1 MHSIKLS
8 TVYQLV
14 LTALV
19 LGACFG
25 ALMQGRLWAV
35 GGVDA
40 AALASPTTV
49 AVEVASNNFKQANV
63 ITNPIATNQIP
74 ASSITDDSLLGSRV
88 QVQVQVQA
96 TGNAKAE
103 GSAKGPGDTNVSA
116 NTNGPGNA
124 LASALSNLPD
134 ASKVLPTASAIIP
147 SQVQG
152 STPSSATQLVPQA
165 IVNDGIINLRR
176 GPGTFYDVAGTAT
189 RGQVFQM
196 LARTDDYHWWQ
207 VCCFNNEQVWVNDQ
221 VVYVNGPINL
231 LQVVASPRL
240 PPTPTAS
247 LPQFVA
253 TPMPTLPP
261 PTLAPPVLPTAL
273 ASTNY
278 NFDLISQEQFEETIV
293 PRIYLYVYSGA
304 EGLEGYALR
313 VKKDG
318 VELPVNITSFGG
330 QPGMTWPLSIPR
342 QRFYN
347 MKLEYKGTP
356 AAGTWE
362 LQLLDA
368 AGKIVGPPATFYLS
382 GDDQNKEMY
391 IRYQKR

>member
-1 MHSIKLS
+1 MKLS

-19 LGACFG
+19 LGACFSY
-25 ALMQGRLWAV
+25 LMQGRLLT

-40 AALASPTTV
+40 AASIPPTAV
-49 AVEVASNNFKQANV
+49 AVEVARSDFKQANV
-63 ITNPIATNQIP
+63 FANPVGANQIV
-74 ASSITDDSLLGSRV
+74 DNSLLSSRV

-124 LASALSNLPD
+124 LASALSNLPES
-134 ASKVLPTASAIIP
+134 SKPLAIASALIP
-147 SQVQG
+147 SQAQAG
-152 STPSSATQLVPQA
+152 TLPSTTQSTPQA

-176 GPGTFYDVAGTAT
+176 GPGTFYDIAGTAA

-196 LARTDDYHWWQ
+196 LARTEDYHWWQ

-231 LQVVASPRL
+231 LQVVASPLL
-240 PPTPTAS
+240 PATPTAA

-261 PTLAPPVLPTAL
+261 PTLAPTVLPTAL
-273 ASTNY
+273 AANNY

-293 PRIYLYVYSGA
+293 PRIYLYVYAGA
-304 EGLEGYALR
+304 EGLEGYSLR

-318 VELPVNITSFGG
+318 AELPVNVTSFGG

-356 AAGTWE
+356 TAGTWE

-368 AGKIVGPPATFYLS
+368 AGKMVGPPATFYLS

-391 IRYQKR
+391 VRYQKR